1 MRNLSL
7 LKEFISGLLKNFYH
21 RLRAEAAMIFYG
33 FPHKE
38 LKIIGVTGTDGK
50 TTTSN
55 LICSIL
61 RAGGKRTGL
70 ISTVG
75 AKIGNNTY
83 DTGFHTT
90 SPEPF
95 LLHKFLR
102 LMVKR
107 GCEYAILE
115 VTSHGLEQ
123 CRFFGINFEISVLTN
138 ITHEHLDYHK
148 SFENYIKAKAKL
160 FNLSKK
166 AILNRDD
173 SSYEKIRKYIKKD
186 VKIVPYSVFSA
197 TPKVLRAI
205 KERFKGEFYNYSNAT
220 AAYVIARNL
229 GIDNNTI
236 VDSIKSFQGVHGR
249 MEEIKN
255 SKGLR
260 VIVDFAHTPNAL
272 EQVLKALH
280 KQVHKR
286 GKLISVF
293 GCAGER
299 DVAKRAMMGEI
310 STRLADVS
318 VFTAEDPRNEDV
330 NKIIDQMVGGTK
342 KVKTKEVTKNYF
354 DDLNHRSIRYLF
366 IRIPER
372 GEAISF
378 VIQKIA
384 RRGDTIV
391 ICGKGHE
398 KSMAIGDKEYPW
410 SDIKAVKGALVNE

>member
-1 MRNLSL
+1 MRNLGL
-7 LKEFISGLLKNFYH
+7 LKEIVPRMLKNFYH
-21 RLRAEAAMIFYG
+21 GLRAEAAMTYYG

-55 LICSIL
+55 LIYSIL
-61 RAGGKRTGL
+61 NVGGKRTGL

-75 AKIGNNTY
+75 ARIGDNTY
-83 DTGFHTT
+83 DTGLHTT

-95 LLHKFLR
+95 LLHRFLR
-102 LMVKR
+102 LMVKK
-107 GCEYAILE
+107 GCKYAILE
-115 VTSHGLEQ
+115 VTSHGLDQ

-148 SFENYIKAKAKL
+148 SFENYVKVKAKL

-173 SSYEKIRKYIKKD
+173 SSYEKIKKYIKKD
-186 VKIVPYSVFSA
+186 IKIVPYSVFSI
-197 TPKVLRAI
+197 TPKVLRTI

-220 AAYVIARNL
+220 AAYAVVRELN
-229 GIDNNTI
+229 IDNNTI
-236 VDSIKSFQGVHGR
+236 VSAIKSFPGVPGR

-255 SKGLR
+255 GRGFR

-272 EQVLKALH
+272 EQVLKVLR

-286 GKLISVF
+286 GKLIAVF
-293 GCAGER
+293 GCAGGR
-299 DVAKRAMMGEI
+299 DTEKRPLMGEI
-310 STRLADVS
+310 SAKLADVS
-318 VFTAEDPRNEDV
+318 VFTAEDPRSEDV
-330 NKIIDQMVGGTK
+330 NKIIDQMVEGVK
-342 KVKTKEVTKNYF
+342 KVKEAAKSYF
-354 DDLNHRSIRYLF
+354 NDLNHHSIRHLF

-378 VIQKIA
+378 VIRKIA
-384 RRGDTIV
+384 KRGDTIV

-398 KSMAIGDKEYPW
+398 KSMAVGDKEYPW
-410 SDIKAVKGALVNE
+410 SDVKAAKRALVSK